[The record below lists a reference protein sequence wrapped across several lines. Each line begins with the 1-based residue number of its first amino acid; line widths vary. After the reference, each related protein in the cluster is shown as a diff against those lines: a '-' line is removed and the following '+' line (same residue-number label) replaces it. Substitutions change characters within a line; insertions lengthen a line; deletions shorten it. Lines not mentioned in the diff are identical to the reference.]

1 MGEADAT
8 GEEGTAPKEPKT
20 KRRSCCGWKGCSC
33 AVLVLALYVGYC
45 LAKIVES
52 LTHFGGVNARSLVW
66 IRCLQDIRSSQ
77 TVSQDWYGAFQRPG
91 SEQISLE
98 GGIKAALGMNYVNR
112 LVRPKV
118 FSLLADPWDKESH
131 MCWRLL
137 DYMWVSPVTS
147 LFSYPSVYGGYEEIK
162 EWIKACKKVWPEL
175 GNEEKMLLHSFREAG
190 DIPMEALIPPPDDV
204 RYLKAVARSS
214 DELPIW
220 EETDKYT
227 DDEIKEVVR
236 RSISQSRYGEYT
248 EEIPEGILEY
258 YGMMN
263 IRKPHVI
270 PGTWGAIGEATRAG
284 MITKFDARNLLP
296 KELFNVTF
304 KTMVEW
310 EGDHAK
316 RIPVFADGPVPGSFA
331 HYAKLKEQYDTPA
344 KKKSSVTIADEGR
357 VTVNGRRNSFDPS
370 VIQQVS
376 VQDSEY
382 TRAGYVHTRRLPEFH
397 KKLPNVEKEMG
408 IEGDVLRGQS
418 MLWLGATPGGFH
430 YDEEANVYVQLSGHS
445 FAFLVPQNWTE
456 YFTGAI
462 RHPWGSGGLPGIS
475 ELEKDPKLRDVPVF
489 LIPIGPGE
497 GITLQSRTYHRFMA
511 QTFDRIALN
520 WFFIPRWRKMEYT
533 PADWYSIE
541 ANRSLHRLAL
551 RQLWARTLTRVYE
564 DTGRGIIYMGT
575 KLEYI

>member
-20 KRRSCCGWKGCSC
+20 KRRRYCGWFCCSG
-33 AVLVLALYVGYC
+33 AVLVLALSAARFQAQIAG
-45 LAKIVES
+45 S
-52 LTHFGGVNARSLVW
+52 LEAFGGVNARTLLW
-66 IRCLQDIRSSQ
+66 LRCLQDIRTSQ
-77 TVSQDWYGAFQRPG
+77 VVSEDWYGGAFPRAGQYWMIRM
-91 SEQISLE
+91 
-98 GGIKAALGMNYVNR
+98 GGLKAALGMNYAHR
-112 LVRPKV
+112 LLRPNM
-118 FSLLADPWDKESH
+118 FSFLVDPWDKESN
-131 MCWRLL
+131 MCWRLM
-137 DYMWVSPVTS
+137 DYMWVSPLTS
-147 LFSYPSVYGGYEEIK
+147 GFSYPSLYGGREEIE
-162 EWIKACKKVWPEL
+162 EWIKACKTVYPEL
-175 GNEEKMLLHSFREAG
+175 GKQEKMLLDPFWYTG
-190 DIPMEALIPPPDDV
+190 DIPLEALIPPVDDNAG
-204 RYLKAVARSS
+204 LKTAARSG
-214 DELPIW
+214 EPPVW
-220 EETDKYT
+220 EETEKYT
-227 DDEIKEVVR
+227 DEEMKQVLRD
-236 RSISQSRYGEYT
+236 SISLSTYGEFT
-248 EEIPEGILEY
+248 QDIPEGMLEY
-258 YGMMN
+258 YRMMN
-263 IRKPHVI
+263 IRKPHII
-270 PGTWGAIGEATRAG
+270 PGTWGAIGKATRAG

-296 KELFNVTF
+296 KELFNVSY